1 MCNFFSCICLKD
13 GKVLYKHKVNSH
25 DILLW
30 LHGVKDETADREKM
44 LFARVEITPPDGD
57 LAKPLKQW
65 EFKVDEKIT
74 PSWWSSKYKKACWN
88 ALKEYMKVH
97 VRIGKTVGE
106 LYGDNLLA
114 LVDCKVNR
122 ITYSTVS
129 MLDRCEVESLDR
141 SYIEGLY
148 NSEIEFI
155 GESSIRTMSES
166 KCKTIYGSTVD
177 VIERCKIVV
186 FGTNS
191 TVRSVR
197 SSEVNRVRTSFISI
211 LYNSTVESIEGTSR
225 IGSIDDHSFVGS
237 IEAEAIIGHVCGRS
251 RIEESKSR
259 MAINISNG
267 VRIDKLTPSSRFF
280 NIDQDKLFCGSV
292 GMKKGNVK
300 A

>member
-1 MCNFFSCICLKD
+1 MQD
-13 GKVLYKHKVNSH
+13 GKVLYKHQVNSH

-30 LHGVKDETADREKM
+30 LHGVKDDTDDRNKM

-57 LAKPLKQW
+57 LSKPLRQW
-65 EFKVDEKIT
+65 EFKIDERIK
-74 PSWWSSKYKKACWN
+74 PSWWTSRHKKACWN
-88 ALKEYMKVH
+88 ALKEYMQTY
-97 VRIGKTVGE
+97 VRIGKTIEE

-114 LVDCKVNR
+114 LIDCKVKR
-122 ITYSTVS
+122 VTYSTIS
-129 MLDRCEVESLDR
+129 MLQRCKVESLDR
-141 SYIEGLY
+141 SYIAGLY
-148 NSEIEFI
+148 DSEIEFV
-155 GESSIRTMSES
+155 GESSIRTMGES
-166 KCKTIYGSTVD
+166 KCKTIYGSTLD

-197 SSEVNRVRTSFISI
+197 SSEINRVRTSFISI

-225 IGSIDDHSFVGS
+225 IGSIDQSFVGS
-237 IEAEAIIGHVCGRS
+237 IEAEAIIGHVCGMS

-259 MAINISNG
+259 MAINVSNG

-292 GMKKGNVK
+292 GMKKWSVK